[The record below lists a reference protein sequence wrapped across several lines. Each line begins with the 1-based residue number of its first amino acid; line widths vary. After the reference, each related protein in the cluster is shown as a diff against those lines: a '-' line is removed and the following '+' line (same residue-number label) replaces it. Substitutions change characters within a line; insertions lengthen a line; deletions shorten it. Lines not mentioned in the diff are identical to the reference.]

1 MSKPKASVTLEDIRE
16 AAQQIAERFRPQ
28 KIVLFGSYGY
38 GKPTAGSDVDL
49 LVIMDTPLPN
59 VEQAV
64 EIRRAI
70 EFSFP
75 TDLMVRTPKLVA
87 ERLGLGDT
95 FLREVLGKGAVLY
108 EADDAGVD

>member
-1 MSKPKASVTLEDIRE
+1 MSKLRMSVRLSDIEEVAR
-16 AAQQIAERFRPQ
+16 QIGERFRPK
-28 KIVLFGSYGY
+28 KIVLFGSHAY
-38 GKPTAGSDVDL
+38 GKPTLDSDVDL

-64 EIRRAI
+64 EIRRAV

-87 ERLGLGDT
+87 ERLSLGDT
-95 FLREVLGKGAVLY
+95 FLREVLGKGVVLY
-108 EADDAGVD
+108 EADDARVD